1 MSARYRRDN
10 PWSPDSQT
18 IKARV
23 QKPSGIPI
31 HSHMRGDRLDNASW
45 SSRALR
51 TAGRLDIKILWRIPP
66 TRGRTQAPK
75 SMRRANT
82 FQRRRKRFSVTA
94 TENSADSV
102 RTLYHNVS
110 VPRWRDSVSFDV
122 RICLLLIKA
131 YSREKLER
139 EREKRGCIE
148 SVVSQKQNARLILER
163 RRHRYILRKML
174 ARISM
179 PLCRRYSYQL
189 SLQLY
194 LSQRSSKHRIKHFER
209 R

>member
-1 MSARYRRDN
+1 
-10 PWSPDSQT
+10 
-18 IKARV
+18 
-23 QKPSGIPI
+23 
-31 HSHMRGDRLDNASW
+31 MREDRLDNASW

-94 TENSADSV
+94 TGNSADSV

-110 VPRWRDSVSFDV
+110 VRRWRYPSMVSFDV

-131 YSREKLER
+131 YSREKP
-139 EREKRGCIE
+139 EREKEDALNLSFLGSRMHAWSSKDDDDVVIFCEKCSLAYRCLSVDIPISSRCSFISRNVLRHIE
-148 SVVSQKQNARLILER
+148 SPE
-163 RRHRYILRKML
+163 
-174 ARISM
+174 
-179 PLCRRYSYQL
+179 
-189 SLQLY
+189 
-194 LSQRSSKHRIKHFER
+194 HFER